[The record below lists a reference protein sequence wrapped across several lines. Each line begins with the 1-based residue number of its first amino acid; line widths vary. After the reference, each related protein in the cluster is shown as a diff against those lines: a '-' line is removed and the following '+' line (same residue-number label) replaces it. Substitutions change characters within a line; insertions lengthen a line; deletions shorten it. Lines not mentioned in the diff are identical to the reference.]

1 LKREDIVSREEIVV
15 IGLGYVGLPLAHSL
29 SKKFRVIGFD
39 ISSEKVS
46 SYRRGIDVTH
56 EIGDEALKSTQMVFT
71 DNESDIKDKELYI
84 VAVPTPVQENNLPN
98 LTHLQASS
106 EIVGRNMKRGSIVVY
121 ESTVFPGVTEE
132 YCGPIL
138 EKTSGMH
145 CGIDFKLGYSPER
158 INPGDKVHTFEKIL
172 KIVSAQDE
180 ETLERI
186 CDVYSSVIEEGVYR
200 ASSIKVAEAA
210 KVIENSQRDLN
221 IAFMNELSLIFNR
234 MGIDTKEVL
243 EAAGTKWNFLK
254 FTPGLVGGHC
264 IGVDPYYLTFK
275 AQELGYHPEV
285 ILSGRRINDNMGK
298 WVAENTVKQL
308 IKTGKNVNGARVNVL
323 GITFKE
329 DVPDVRNSRVKDIVT
344 ELLEYGVDVSITD
357 PYATEEDA
365 IEEYG
370 FGLTKYEDLPKADA
384 VVLAVAHKEYLNLG
398 PSDIQLLFRNNKG
411 VFMDVKYRFNR
422 SEVEALGLTYW
433 SL

>member
-1 LKREDIVSREEIVV
+1 MSGDEIVV

-29 SKKFRVIGFD
+29 SKKFRMIGFD
-39 ISSEKVS
+39 ISSEKIS
-46 SYRRGIDVTH
+46 LYRKGIDVTH
-56 EIGDEALKSTQMVFT
+56 EIGDEVVKSTGVMFT
-71 DNESDIKDKELYI
+71 DNESDIKDKEFYI
-84 VAVPTPVQENNLPN
+84 VAVPTPIQKNNLPN
-98 LTHLQASS
+98 LAPLQSSS
-106 EIVGRNMKRGSIVVY
+106 EIVGRNMKEGSIVVY
-121 ESTVFPGVTEE
+121 ESTVFPGVTEDF
-132 YCGPIL
+132 CGPIL
-138 EKTSGMH
+138 EKSSGMW
-145 CGIDFKLGYSPER
+145 CGVDFKLGYSPER

-172 KIVSAQDE
+172 KIVSAQDG
-180 ETLERI
+180 ETLDRI
-186 CDVYSSVIEEGVYR
+186 CDVYSSAIEAGVFR

-234 MGIDTKEVL
+234 MGIDTKDVL
-243 EAAGTKWNFLK
+243 EAAGTKWNFLQ

-308 IKTGKNVNGARVNVL
+308 IKTGKNVNGARINVL

-329 DVPDVRNSRVKDIVT
+329 DVPDVRNSRVKDIVA
-344 ELLEYGVDVSITD
+344 ELLEYGVDVSISD
-357 PYATEEDA
+357 PYASEEDA
-365 IEEYG
+365 INEYG

-384 VVLAVAHKEYLNLG
+384 VILAVAHKVYLDLG
-398 PSDIQLLFRNNKG
+398 LEGIQMLFQNNKG
-411 VFMDVKYRFNR
+411 VFMDVKYQFDR
-422 SEVEALGLTYW
+422 SEAEGLGLTYW
-433 SL
+433 AL

>member
-1 LKREDIVSREEIVV
+1 
-15 IGLGYVGLPLAHSL
+15 
-29 SKKFRVIGFD
+29 
-39 ISSEKVS
+39 
-46 SYRRGIDVTH
+46 
-56 EIGDEALKSTQMVFT
+56 
-71 DNESDIKDKELYI
+71 
-84 VAVPTPVQENNLPN
+84 
-98 LTHLQASS
+98 
-106 EIVGRNMKRGSIVVY
+106 
-121 ESTVFPGVTEE
+121 
-132 YCGPIL
+132 
-138 EKTSGMH
+138 
-145 CGIDFKLGYSPER
+145 
-158 INPGDKVHTFEKIL
+158 
-172 KIVSAQDE
+172 
-180 ETLERI
+180 
-186 CDVYSSVIEEGVYR
+186 
-200 ASSIKVAEAA
+200 
-210 KVIENSQRDLN
+210 VIENSQRDLN

-254 FTPGLVGGHC
+254 FSPGLVGGHC

-344 ELLEYGVDVSITD
+344 ELLEYGVDVSISD
-357 PYATEEDA
+357 PHATEKDA
-365 IEEYG
+365 IDEYG

-384 VVLAVAHKEYLNLG
+384 VVLAVAHKEYLNFGLN
-398 PSDIQLLFRNNKG
+398 DIQLLFRNNKG

-422 SEVEALGLTYW
+422 SEAEALGLTYW

>member
-1 LKREDIVSREEIVV
+1 MSNDEIVV

-39 ISSEKVS
+39 VSPEKISFYKKGV
-46 SYRRGIDVTH
+46 DVTH
-56 EIGDEALKSTQMVFT
+56 EIGDEALESSQVVFT
-71 DNESDIKDKELYI
+71 DKESDIKDREFYI
-84 VAVPTPVQENNLPN
+84 VAVPTPIQENNLPN
-98 LTHLQASS
+98 LEPLQSSS
-106 EIVGRNMKRGSIVVY
+106 ETVGRNMKKGSIVVY

-132 YCGPIL
+132 FCGPIL
-138 EKTSGMH
+138 EKNSGMQ
-145 CGIDFKLGYSPER
+145 CGVDFKLGYSPER

-172 KIVSAQDE
+172 KIVSAQDTE
-180 ETLERI
+180 SLERI
-186 CDVYSSVIEEGVYR
+186 SNVYSSVIEAGVFK

-308 IKTGKNVNGARVNVL
+308 IKIGKNVNGARVNIL
-323 GITFKE
+323 GITFME
-329 DVPDVRNSRVKDIVT
+329 DVPDVRNSRVKDIVS
-344 ELLEYGVDVSITD
+344 ELVEYGVDVSISD
-357 PYATEEDA
+357 LYATEEDA
-365 IEEYG
+365 IDEYG
-370 FGLTKYEDLPKADA
+370 FGLTKQKDLPKADA
-384 VVLAVAHKEYLNLG
+384 VILAVAHKEYLDLG
-398 PSDIQLLFRNNKG
+398 LKGIQTLFRNNRG
-411 VFMDVKYRFNR
+411 VLMDVKYLFER
-422 SEVEALGLTYW
+422 SEAEALGLTYW

>member
-1 LKREDIVSREEIVV
+1 
-15 IGLGYVGLPLAHSL
+15 
-29 SKKFRVIGFD
+29 
-39 ISSEKVS
+39 
-46 SYRRGIDVTH
+46 
-56 EIGDEALKSTQMVFT
+56 
-71 DNESDIKDKELYI
+71 
-84 VAVPTPVQENNLPN
+84 
-98 LTHLQASS
+98 
-106 EIVGRNMKRGSIVVY
+106 
-121 ESTVFPGVTEE
+121 VFPGVTEE

-138 EKTSGMH
+138 EKSSGMR
-145 CGIDFKLGYSPER
+145 CGEDFKLGYSPER
-158 INPGDKVHTFEKIL
+158 INPGDKVHTFEKIV
-172 KIVSAQDE
+172 KIVSAQDTE
-180 ETLERI
+180 SLEKI
-186 CDVYSSVIEEGVYR
+186 CDVYSSVIEVGVHR

-234 MGIDTKEVL
+234 MGIDTKDVL
-243 EAAGTKWNFLK
+243 EAAGTKWNFLN

-285 ILSGRRINDNMGK
+285 ILSGRRINDSMGK

-308 IKTGKNVNGARVNVL
+308 IKAGKNVNGARVNIL

-329 DVPDVRNSRVKDIVT
+329 DVSDVRNSRVRDMVK
-344 ELLEYGVDVSITD
+344 ELIEYGVDVSISD

-365 IEEYG
+365 IDEYG

-384 VVLAVAHKEYLNLG
+384 VVLAVAHRQYLALG
-398 PSDIQLLFRNNKG
+398 LSGIQMLFRNTKG
-411 VFMDVKYRFNR
+411 VFMDVKYSFNR
-422 SEVEALGLTYW
+422 SEAEALGLTYW

>member
-1 LKREDIVSREEIVV
+1 MSKDEIAV

-39 ISSEKVS
+39 ILSEKVY
-46 SYRRGIDVTH
+46 SYKNGVDVTH
-56 EIGDEALKSTQMVFT
+56 EIGDDALRSSQVAFT
-71 DNESDIKDKELYI
+71 DNERDIEDKEFYI
-84 VAVPTPVQENNLPN
+84 VAVPTPIQKNNLPN
-98 LTHLQASS
+98 LTPLQASS
-106 EIVGRNMKRGSIVVY
+106 EIVGRNMKKGSIVVY

-132 YCGPIL
+132 FCGHIL
-138 EKTSGMH
+138 EENSGMR
-145 CGIDFKLGYSPER
+145 CGVDFKLGYSPER
-158 INPGDKVHTFEKIL
+158 INPGDKVHTFENIL
-172 KIVSAQDE
+172 KIVSAQDAE
-180 ETLERI
+180 ALERI
-186 CDVYSSVIEEGVYR
+186 CDVYSSVIEAGVYR

-254 FTPGLVGGHC
+254 FSPGLVGGHC

-344 ELLEYGVDVSITD
+344 ELLEYGVDVSISD
-357 PYATEEDA
+357 PHATEKDA
-365 IEEYG
+365 IDEYG

-384 VVLAVAHKEYLNLG
+384 VVLAVAHKEYLNFGLN
-398 PSDIQLLFRNNKG
+398 DIQLLFRNNKG

-422 SEVEALGLTYW
+422 SEAEALGLTYW